1 MLNEELWLNKYS
13 TILLIKKTKPVTCYC
28 EWRKYS
34 YWIIL
39 LNKFSIIVKTQ
50 K

>member
-1 MLNEELWLNKYS
+1 MLNEEYWLNKYS
-13 TILLIKKTKPVTCYC
+13 TILLIKHTQFIICYY
-28 EWRKYS
+28 ERRKYN